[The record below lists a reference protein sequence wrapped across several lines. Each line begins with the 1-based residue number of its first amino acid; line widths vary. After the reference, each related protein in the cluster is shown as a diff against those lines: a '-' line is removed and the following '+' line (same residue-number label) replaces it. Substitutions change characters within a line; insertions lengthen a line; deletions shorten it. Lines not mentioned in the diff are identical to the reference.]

1 MDFLS
6 FSMAK
11 VLVSL
16 KEVTEYLESIEN
28 TPSETKKEIIDTLY
42 QIDQKEGR
50 KWTFTPTR
58 GKYYIDEYNQYN
70 DFVKTYT
77 FNQE

>member
-1 MDFLS
+1 
-6 FSMAK
+6 MAK

-42 QIDQKEGR
+42 QIGQKEGR